1 MTTTDDTPRVGAI
14 DAWMTI
20 PPPGSAERWP
30 SSFWHIFRKYGVEDR
45 FQRGFTV
52 DEVLAEMDAAG
63 VDIGVASSFKFL
75 DSWVVSNDENAAYVR
90 EAPDR
95 FIGAFTVD
103 IRDPMPAIR
112 EFRRCV
118 EELDYRAF
126 RLEPFQCGDGRT
138 TAPSPTDRIYWPF
151 YVACCEYDIPLCIQV
166 GHTGPLLP
174 SECGRPIYLDEVA
187 LTFPELKILGT
198 HVGDPWQDEMTI
210 LAWKHPNVYVE
221 ASARPARH
229 WSDSVKKFSGGY
241 GQDKMIWATD
251 YPLLPFK
258 RTVDDVYDCGF
269 SPEATRKIL
278 RDNAARVFKI
288 DA

>member
-1 MTTTDDTPRVGAI
+1 MAKTDPTPRVGAI

-20 PPPGSAERWP
+20 PPPGSADRWP
-30 SSFWHIFRKYGVEDR
+30 SSVWHIFRKYGVEDR

-52 DEVLAEMDAAG
+52 DEVLAEMDDAG

-103 IRDPMPAIR
+103 IRDPMPGMR

-118 EELDYRAF
+118 EELDYKAF

-138 TAPSPTDRIYWPF
+138 TAPPPTDRIYWPF

-198 HVGDPWQDEMTI
+198 HVGDPWQDEMLI

-229 WSDSVKKFSGGY
+229 WTESVKKFSGGY

-251 YPLLPFK
+251 YPVLPFK
-258 RTVDDVYDCGF
+258 RMVDDVYDCGF
-269 SPEATRKIL
+269 SEEANRKIL
-278 RDNAARVFKI
+278 RDNAAKVFKI
-288 DA
+288 NA

>member
-1 MTTTDDTPRVGAI
+1 
-14 DAWMTI
+14 MTI
-20 PPPGSAERWP
+20 PPPGSADRWP

-52 DEVLAEMDAAG
+52 DEVLAEMDDAG

-103 IRDPMPAIR
+103 IRDPMPGMR

-118 EELDYRAF
+118 EELGYKAF

-138 TAPSPTDRIYWPF
+138 TAPPPTDRIYWPF

-198 HVGDPWQDEMTI
+198 HVGDPWQDEMLI

-229 WSDSVKKFSGGY
+229 WTESVRKFSGGY

-278 RDNAARVFKI
+278 RDNAAKAFKI
-288 DA
+288 DV

>member
-1 MTTTDDTPRVGAI
+1 MTERVGAI

-20 PPPGSAERWP
+20 PPPGSADRWP
-30 SSFWHIFRKYGVEDR
+30 SSFWSIFRKYGVEDR
-45 FQRGFTV
+45 FKRGFTV
-52 DEVLAEMDAAG
+52 DEVLTEMDDAG
-63 VDIGVASSFKFL
+63 VDIGVVSSFKFL
-75 DSWVVSNDENAAYVR
+75 DSWVVSNDENAVYMR

-103 IRDPMPAIR
+103 IRDPVPAMR

-118 EELDYRAF
+118 EELGYTAF
-126 RLEPFQCGDGRT
+126 RLEPFQYGEGRT
-138 TAPSPTDRIYWPF
+138 PAPPPTDRMYWPF

-187 LTFPELKILGT
+187 LTFPDLTILGT
-198 HVGDPWQDEMTI
+198 HNGDPWHDEMAI
-210 LAWKHPNVYVE
+210 LAWKHPNVYME

-229 WSDSVKKFSGGY
+229 WPDTIKKFAGGY
-241 GQDKMIWATD
+241 GKDKMIWATD

-258 RTVDDVYDCGF
+258 RTVQDVYDCGF
-269 SPEATRKIL
+269 SDEATAKIL
-278 RDNAARVFKI
+278 RHNAAKVFKI
-288 DA
+288 ND

>member
-1 MTTTDDTPRVGAI
+1 MANTEPTPQVGAI

-20 PPPGSAERWP
+20 PPPGSADRWP

-52 DEVLAEMDAAG
+52 DEVLAEMDDAG

-103 IRDPMPAIR
+103 IRDPMPGMR

-118 EELDYRAF
+118 EELDYKAF

-138 TAPSPTDRIYWPF
+138 TAPPPTDRIYWPF

-198 HVGDPWQDEMTI
+198 HVGDPWQDEMLI

-229 WSDSVKKFSGGY
+229 WTESVRKFSGGY

-278 RDNAARVFKI
+278 RDNAAKVFKI
-288 DA
+288 DV